1 MKAPRPTAERS
12 PSTLPRRRLAPRAPS
27 SDRGIQRHTALLDA
41 TERLLR
47 TNSPDDIGLYQI
59 AEDART
65 RSGITAAPAHE
76 AAPLQAP
83 ELGWLEY
90 QRSGCSAVSA
100 AGNGIFGCRDR
111 APKTVAKMCERLQ
124 RQKSEKRVAR
134 NARRNAPFSVLS
146 ETCGLRRLDGGR
158 TRARTWDPLIKS
170 RR

>member
-1 MKAPRPTAERS
+1 MEPAV
-12 PSTLPRRRLAPRAPS
+12 
-27 SDRGIQRHTALLDA
+27 RG
-41 TERLLR
+41 
-47 TNSPDDIGLYQI
+47 
-59 AEDART
+59 ART

-90 QRSGCSAVSA
+90 QRSGCSAVSRSATA

-134 NARRNAPFSVLS
+134 NARRKALIDLVL

-170 RR
+170 QRANFCCLHLHAIGRA